1 MKEWSRYSAERGGD
15 DMVDIKVNLV
25 SSQKLENMSPE
36 EKITYILDEVKQGEV
51 LVLERGLTP
60 QEQSRLI
67 EKTMQNIDAND
78 KKNKFIGIEME
89 GYRDDGK
96 STWLQKVLGIIR
108 PPRMTVIGPADKL
121 KTIYKDNDVI
131 QTIILGK

>member
-1 MKEWSRYSAERGGD
+1 MT
-15 DMVDIKVNLV
+15 DIKVNLV
-25 SSQKLENMSPE
+25 SSQKLENMSSE
-36 EKITYILDEVKQGEV
+36 EKIIYILDEIKQGEV

-60 QEQSRLI
+60 QEQSNLI
-67 EKTMQNIDAND
+67 EKTMQDIDTD
-78 KKNKFIGIEME
+78 GKTSKFIGIEME

-96 STWLQKVLGIIR
+96 PTWLQKVLGIIR

-121 KTIYKDNDVI
+121 KTIHKDNDVI

>member
-1 MKEWSRYSAERGGD
+1 MAN
-15 DMVDIKVNLV
+15 IKVNLV
-25 SSQKLENMSPE
+25 SSQKLENMSSK
-36 EKITYILDEVKQGEV
+36 EKIIYILDEIKQGEI

-60 QEQSRLI
+60 QEQSSLI
-67 EKTMQNIDAND
+67 EKTMQDIDTD
-78 KKNKFIGIEME
+78 GKKNKFIGIEMD

-96 STWLQKVLGIIR
+96 PTWLQKVLGIIR

-121 KTIYKDNDVI
+121 KTIHKDNDVI

>member
-1 MKEWSRYSAERGGD
+1 MAN
-15 DMVDIKVNLV
+15 IKVNLV
-25 SSQKLENMSPE
+25 SSQKLENMSSE
-36 EKITYILDEVKQGEV
+36 EKIIYILDEIKQGEI

-60 QEQSRLI
+60 QEQSSLI
-67 EKTMQNIDAND
+67 EKTMQDIDTD
-78 KKNKFIGIEME
+78 GKKNKFIGIEMD

-96 STWLQKVLGIIR
+96 PTWLQKVLGIIR

-121 KTIYKDNDVI
+121 KTIHKDNDVI

>member
-1 MKEWSRYSAERGGD
+1 MT
-15 DMVDIKVNLV
+15 DIKVNLV
-25 SSQKLENMSPE
+25 SSQKLENMSSE
-36 EKITYILDEVKQGEV
+36 EKIIYILDEIKQGEV

-60 QEQSRLI
+60 QEQSNLI
-67 EKTMQNIDAND
+67 EKTMQDIDTD
-78 KKNKFIGIEME
+78 GKKSKFIGIEME

-96 STWLQKVLGIIR
+96 PTWLQKVLGIIR

-121 KTIYKDNDVI
+121 KTIHKDNDVI

>member
-1 MKEWSRYSAERGGD
+1 MA
-15 DMVDIKVNLV
+15 DIKVNLV
-25 SSQKLENMSPE
+25 SSQKLENMSSE
-36 EKITYILDEVKQGEV
+36 EKIIYILDEIKQGEV

-60 QEQSRLI
+60 QEQSNLI
-67 EKTMQNIDAND
+67 EKTMQDIDTD
-78 KKNKFIGIEME
+78 GKNSKFIGIEME

-96 STWLQKVLGIIR
+96 PTWLQKVLGIIR

-121 KTIYKDNDVI
+121 KTIHKDNDVI

>member
-1 MKEWSRYSAERGGD
+1 MG
-15 DMVDIKVNLV
+15 DIKVNLV

-67 EKTMQNIDAND
+67 EKTMQNIDTD
-78 KKNKFIGIEME
+78 GKKNKFIGIEIE

-96 STWLQKVLGIIR
+96 PTWLQKVLGIIR

>member
-1 MKEWSRYSAERGGD
+1 MA
-15 DMVDIKVNLV
+15 DIKVNLV

-36 EKITYILDEVKQGEV
+36 EKITYILDEIKQGEV

-60 QEQSRLI
+60 QEQSSLI
-67 EKTMQNIDAND
+67 EKTMQNIDTND
-78 KKNKFIGIEME
+78 KKNRFIGIEME

>member
-1 MKEWSRYSAERGGD
+1 MA
-15 DMVDIKVNLV
+15 DIKVNLV

-67 EKTMQNIDAND
+67 EKTMQNIDTEG
-78 KKNKFIGIEME
+78 KKNKFIGIEIE
-89 GYRDDGK
+89 GYRNDGK
-96 STWLQKVLGIIR
+96 PTWLQKVLGIIR
-108 PPRMTVIGPADKL
+108 PPRMTVIGPANKL
-121 KTIYKDNDVI
+121 KTIYKDNDII